1 MYAALH
7 ASELGLLTF
16 SYRKVG
22 SSFSSTIPVHQLIRS
37 PSDRQTDPRAIRW
50 RTGRSNPGLLPSV
63 EI

>member
-22 SSFSSTIPVHQLIRS
+22 SSFIPVHQLIRS